1 MEGKGRG
8 YKGKSMSVNASWA
21 YDRGEKPLS
30 KWTKA
35 TIFEEIEC
43 SCDDI
48 PAEKLDMLKKM
59 TVSELR
65 ENFLRYVAYH
75 HTGSFYNSTN
85 FYRLDT
91 GRVESIAI
99 EKIVEIISDRKKP
112 VRRSRDVVAAEK
124 VEKIKRK
131 AKKEAFEEKSK
142 LFKYQN
148 KYKTLKGFLNS
159 SSIDLE
165 LLRTVRAE
173 KITERREQLRKSWE
187 KQGYSYGLENID
199 SDDFVEKYI
208 R

>member
-8 YKGKSMSVNASWA
+8 YKGKSMSINASWA

-48 PAEKLDMLKKM
+48 PAEKLNMLKKL
-59 TVSELR
+59 TVPELR
-65 ENFLRYVAYH
+65 DNFLRYVAYH

-85 FYRLDT
+85 FYRLDVD
-91 GRVESIAI
+91 RVESITI

-112 VRRSRDVVAAEK
+112 VRRSLDVVAAEK
-124 VEKIKRK
+124 AEKAKRK
-131 AKKEAFEEKSK
+131 AEKEALEEKVK

-159 SSIDLE
+159 SSVDIE
-165 LLRTVRAE
+165 ALRTVRAG
-173 KITERREQLRKSWE
+173 KIAERREQLRKSWE
-187 KQGYSYGLENID
+187 KQEYSYGLENID